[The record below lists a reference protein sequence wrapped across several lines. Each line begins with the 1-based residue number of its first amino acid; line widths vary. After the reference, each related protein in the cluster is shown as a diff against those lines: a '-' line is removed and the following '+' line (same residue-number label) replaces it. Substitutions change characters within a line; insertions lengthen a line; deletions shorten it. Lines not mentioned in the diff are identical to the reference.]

1 MRYLV
6 FGILFLCLSGWGT
19 AQDYVPVDKRSN
31 IKFTIKNFAVNV
43 NGRFQGLAGT
53 IHFTEKD
60 LPGSFCK
67 VKVDA
72 NTVNTGINARDNH
85 LRKPDYFDVRQFP
98 VISFDSDKIT
108 ESGKPGQYLLNGKLT
123 IKGHSR
129 EISIPFTV
137 QKEQDGLVFTGR
149 VEINRRDFSV
159 GGSSL
164 ILSDNLVVSLEVFA
178 IPVTH

>member
-6 FGILFLCLSGWGT
+6 FGFLFLCLSGQGYG
-19 AQDYVPVDKRSN
+19 QDYVPVDKRSN
-31 IKFTIKNFAVNV
+31 IKFIIKNFAVNV
-43 NGRFQGLAGT
+43 NGSFRGLAGT
-53 IHFTEKD
+53 IHFNERD

-67 VKVDA
+67 VQVDA

-85 LRKPDYFDVRQFP
+85 LRKPDYLDVRQFP

-108 ESGKPGQYLLNGKLT
+108 ESGKPGQYLMNGKLS
-123 IKGHSR
+123 IKGHSL

-137 QKEQDGLVFTGR
+137 EKEQDGLVFSGS
-149 VEINRRDFSV
+149 VGINRRDFSV

-164 ILSDNLVVSLEVFA
+164 ILSDNLTISLVVFA
-178 IPVTH
+178 IPVNH